1 MYKQAGVTIEGYGH
15 GVNISDF
22 NRDGWKDI
30 YVTNDFNSNDL
41 LYINNHD
48 GTFTDKASSYFKHT
62 SANGMGQDVI
72 DMNNDGLS
80 DVVELDMNPEDNYR
94 KKTMLGVGKLSRL
107 IKTVIISVTNISM
120 SAIRCS

>member
-1 MYKQAGVTIEGYGH
+1 MIGIVALNHPVFTNVTKQAGVTIEGYGH

-30 YVTNDFNSNDL
+30 FVTNDFNSNDL

-48 GTFTDKASSYFKHT
+48 GTFTNKASTYFKHT

-94 KKTMLGVGKLSRL
+94 KKTMLGVAILSHVS
-107 IKTVIISVTNISM
+107 KQ
-120 SAIRCS
+120 